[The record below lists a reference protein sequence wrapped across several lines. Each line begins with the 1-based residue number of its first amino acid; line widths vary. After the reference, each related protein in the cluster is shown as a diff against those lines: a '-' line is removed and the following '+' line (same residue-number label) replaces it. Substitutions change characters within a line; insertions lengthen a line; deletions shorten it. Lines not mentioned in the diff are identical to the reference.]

1 MLTLFRLS
9 LTIFILTGTVTL
21 TTNSYSQ
28 EKSSTTKQA
37 AEDYEAYK
45 NSPFSAREWDPLVK
59 EGFEAMD
66 REDMQTSIEF
76 LRKAANLGCQSPIVF
91 FKLALG
97 YESQGSYYS
106 AIQYYELALGT
117 FKTANKEHRYWKS
130 FDENYGRALY
140 MMGETNKAIPILE
153 KAASSSTTPWV
164 LKLLGQ
170 HYLSQKDQLKATAY
184 FERLMQAED
193 HGLTVEEQLQINID
207 LARLY
212 VAQNEEE
219 AAKRYY
225 ERVLQLDPNN
235 REARDFVNKGERGE
249 TFEKLLEM
257 MDK

>member
-1 MLTLFRLS
+1 MLTLFRPFLIF
-9 LTIFILTGTVTL
+9 LVLIGFATFTI
-21 TTNSYSQ
+21 NSYSQ
-28 EKSSTTKQA
+28 EKPSPTKHA
-37 AEDYEAYK
+37 AEDYKAYK

-66 REDMQTSIEF
+66 RQDMQTSIEF

-106 AIQYYELALGT
+106 AIQYYELALGA
-117 FKTANKEHRYWKS
+117 FKKANKKHRYWKS

-140 MMGETNKAIPILE
+140 MMGEMNKAIPILE
-153 KAASSSTTPWV
+153 KAAKNSTTPWV

-184 FERLMQAED
+184 FERLTQLQD
-193 HGLTVEEQLQINID
+193 HGLTIVEQLQINID

-212 VAQNEEE
+212 AAQDEEG

-235 REARDFVNKGERGE
+235 REARDFLKKGERQQS
-249 TFEKLLEM
+249 FEKLFEIL
-257 MDK
+257 DK